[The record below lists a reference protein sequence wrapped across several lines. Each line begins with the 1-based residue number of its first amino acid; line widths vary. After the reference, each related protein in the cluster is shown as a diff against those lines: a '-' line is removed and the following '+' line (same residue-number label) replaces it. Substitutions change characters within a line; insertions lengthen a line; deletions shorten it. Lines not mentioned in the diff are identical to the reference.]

1 MGAGSLCWSQV
12 TRQRRWCLIQESH
25 TASIQSVVWQEEKD
39 RAVPI
44 ANEVEVPEARM
55 SGAIS
60 EGLVSLDTVD
70 EGRLFSLR
78 ALVMKCPPKF
88 LRGAY
93 RAARGKFVQAPR

>member
-1 MGAGSLCWSQV
+1 M
-12 TRQRRWCLIQESH
+12 
-25 TASIQSVVWQEEKD
+25 
-39 RAVPI
+39 PI